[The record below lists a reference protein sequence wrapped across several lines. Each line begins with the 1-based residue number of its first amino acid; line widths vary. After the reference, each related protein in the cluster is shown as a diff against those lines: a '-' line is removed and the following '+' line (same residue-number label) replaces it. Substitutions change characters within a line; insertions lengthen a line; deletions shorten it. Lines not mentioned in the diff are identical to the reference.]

1 MTINSVIGLIPVF
14 DTEEKKRYCSKQKAR
29 IRDELVTLPVS
40 NLVLMEH
47 CILLLIGNENVS
59 GSRFTNQV
67 N

>member
-14 DTEEKKRYCSKQKAR
+14 DTEEEKRYCSKQKAR